1 MRKLNFYQ
9 NVDSL
14 VQGIDA
20 IVSKNRCSFSD
31 DELQLLQKCK
41 IALLNFKKA
50 EKGVKPDLNILV
62 KVVNILSRIFFTL
75 NNFDDIF

>member
-31 DELQLLQKCK
+31 DELQLLQECK
-41 IALLNFKKA
+41 IALLKFKKA
-50 EKGVKPDLNILV
+50 EKGLKPDLNILV
-62 KVVNILSRIFFTL
+62 KVVNLLSRIFFTL